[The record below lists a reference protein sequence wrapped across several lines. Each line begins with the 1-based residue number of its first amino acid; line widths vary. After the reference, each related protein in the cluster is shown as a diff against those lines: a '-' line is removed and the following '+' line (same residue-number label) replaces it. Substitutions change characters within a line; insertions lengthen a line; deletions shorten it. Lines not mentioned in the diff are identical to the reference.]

1 MKFKAHD
8 YLLMLLLIIGL
19 FDLTDLGS
27 VIGYENY
34 RLYLRVGSYMVAMV
48 VLWQLPRKRISVKLK
63 HRSDFYLWAII
74 MGFLYL
80 MSTFFGGIL
89 NGFGESPY
97 TLTPKGITLNLL
109 MEVFPVVAT
118 IWIRFYVIQNT
129 RKKAKVLVAIG
140 VTILI
145 ALSQFS
151 MAQLTG
157 GETLKE
163 IVSFYAAYVI
173 PELAVQSVVTYFTIM
188 AGAGVGVLYY
198 IIITVP
204 FYVLNVIPD
213 LEWLTALFIKTVLP
227 LFGLMVLHEFYTS
240 KTKLVKL
247 RNQSSDSALSMMV
260 ISIVSVMLVWFAV
273 GVFPIFP
280 NVVLTGSMIPE
291 IMPGD
296 IVLIE
301 KASYD
306 EVNIGDVL
314 YFQKESIHIVHRV
327 IEIDDQKWTFQTKGD
342 NNTSADSDRVESGQ
356 VRGVVRGKVPYIGKI
371 ILWFRGV

>member
-1 MKFKAHD
+1 MKPKAHD
-8 YLLMLLLIIGL
+8 YLLMLLLVIGL

-27 VIGYENY
+27 IIGYMNY
-34 RLYLRVGSYMVAMV
+34 KLYLRVGAYMVAAV
-48 VLWQLPRKRISVKLK
+48 VLWRLPRKRISVKLK
-63 HRSDFYLWAII
+63 HQSDFYLWAII

-80 MSTFFGGIL
+80 MSIFFGGIL
-89 NGFGESPY
+89 NGFGENPY
-97 TLTPKGITLNLL
+97 NLSAKGIILNLL

-118 IWIRFYVIQNT
+118 IWIRFYVIQNVK
-129 RKKAKVLVAIG
+129 KKAKVIVAIG
-140 VTILI
+140 LTFFI

-151 MAQLTG
+151 LTQLVG

-163 IVSFYAAYVI
+163 IVSFYSAYVV
-173 PELAVQSVVTYFTIM
+173 PELAVQGVITYFTVM
-188 AGAGVGVLYY
+188 AGVGVGIVYY
-198 IIITVP
+198 LIITVP

-240 KTKLVKL
+240 KNKMVKL
-247 RNQSSDSALSMMV
+247 RNQSSDSAFGMMV
-260 ISIVSVMLVWFAV
+260 VSIVSVMLVWFAV

-280 NVVLTGSMIPE
+280 NVVLTGSMMPE

-306 EVNIGDVL
+306 EVNVGDVL

-327 IEIDDQKWTFQTKGD
+327 LVIDEQKWLFQTKGD
-342 NNTSADSDRVESGQ
+342 NNASPDSDWVESGQ
-356 VRGVVRGKVPYIGKI
+356 IRGIVKGKIPYIGKI
-371 ILWFRGV
+371 ILWFRGA